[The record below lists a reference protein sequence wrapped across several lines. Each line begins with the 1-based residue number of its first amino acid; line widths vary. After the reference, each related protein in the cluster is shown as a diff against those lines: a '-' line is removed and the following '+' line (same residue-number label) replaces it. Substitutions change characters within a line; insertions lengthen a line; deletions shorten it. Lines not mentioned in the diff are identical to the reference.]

1 MLNNPKKVPSPGS
14 AALQEALNLI
24 AGLGSGDK
32 NLKSM
37 LEEMKK
43 VQQHNEKVVQ
53 DAVQAVSKV
62 NKDYENY
69 RKDVASLEAEKDAYN
84 KSMMKREQ
92 ALDLNRVEFEKLK
105 TTFSDSNRK
114 RDNEYNE
121 RHGKLVNDEIELARE
136 QERCAG
142 EQAKNEAFK
151 KQLDERAE
159 QVFKDEGNLIA
170 IKEYLK
176 AHI

>member
-43 VQQHNEKVVQ
+43 VQQYNEKVVQ

-84 KSMMKREQ
+84 KDMMKREQ
-92 ALDLNRVEFEKLK
+92 ALGLDRVEFEKLK

-121 RHGKLVNDEIELARE
+121 RHAKLVNDEMALLSEKERLDN
-136 QERCAG
+136 QEA
-142 EQAKNEAFK
+142 QMKALK

-176 AHI
+176 SHI

>member
-84 KSMMKREQ
+84 KNMMKREQ
-92 ALDLNRVEFEKLK
+92 ALDLDRVEFEKLK

-121 RHGKLVNDEIELARE
+121 RHGKLVNDEMALLLEKERLDN
-136 QERCAG
+136 QEA
-142 EQAKNEAFK
+142 QMKALK

>member
-32 NLKSM
+32 NLKAM

-43 VQQHNEKVVQ
+43 VQKHNEKVVQ

-69 RKDVASLEAEKDAYN
+69 RHALAELEAEKEAFN
-84 KSMMKREQ
+84 KHMMKREQ
-92 ALDLNRVEFEKLK
+92 ALDLDRVEFEKAK

-121 RHGKLVNDEIELARE
+121 RHGKLVNDEMALLLEKERLDN
-136 QERCAG
+136 QE
-142 EQAKNEAFK
+142 AKMKAYEKEIN
-151 KQLDERAE
+151 QRAE